1 MVYNRPR
8 LSPSE
13 LALLSE
19 LDRRQRTRITTGEA
33 KDLIG
38 GAAAKVVAS
47 MARKGVLDRVGRG
60 VYVIRPLRAV
70 GRPWS
75 VSAYTTVAQALS
87 GKQYYIGGLAALT
100 VHRLTDQMH
109 ASVVDVFLAERRTPQ
124 IIANARVRFH
134 SVPDAELEVGLA
146 SVIVEQVPVWM
157 SDPERTLVDAL
168 NYPYAFGGVAQGVRA
183 VDHALSKVK
192 LDQLVTYAL
201 RLSGMSSLQRLGV
214 LMERHGAPAQ
224 QLARIEDQV
233 RNTKN
238 VPAMVPGPRRGPVNS
253 RWHISEN
260 DLTNTSDGSPTRT

>member
-1 MVYNRPR
+1 M
-8 LSPSE
+8 
-13 LALLSE
+13 
-19 LDRRQRTRITTGEA
+19 
-33 KDLIG
+33 IG
-38 GAAAKVVAS
+38 SAAAKVVAS

-75 VSAYTTVAQALS
+75 VSAYTTVALALS
-87 GKQYYIGGLAALT
+87 DTRYYIGGLAALT

-109 ASVVDVFLAERRTPQ
+109 ASVVDVFLAERRAPQ
-124 IIANARVRFH
+124 VMANARVRFH
-134 SVPDAELEVGLA
+134 SVPAAELVVGLS

-183 VDHALSKVK
+183 VDHALSKVS
-192 LDQLVTYAL
+192 LDRLVTYAL
-201 RLSGMSSLQRLGV
+201 KLSGMSSLQRLGV
-214 LMERHGAPAQ
+214 LMERHGAPGQ
-224 QLARIEDQV
+224 QLARIEDEV

-238 VPAMVPGPRRGPVNS
+238 VPAMVPGPRRGPVNP

-260 DLTNTSDGSPTRT
+260 DLVDTGHGSPTVT

>member
-1 MVYNRPR
+1 
-8 LSPSE
+8 
-13 LALLSE
+13 
-19 LDRRQRTRITTGEA
+19 
-33 KDLIG
+33 LIG
-38 GAAAKVVAS
+38 GAATKVVAS

-87 GKQYYIGGLAALT
+87 GKRYYIGGLAALT
-100 VHRLTDQMH
+100 VHRLTSQMH
-109 ASVVDVFLAERRTPQ
+109 ESLVDVFLAERRTPQ
-124 IIANARVRFH
+124 TIANARVRFH
-134 SVPDAELEVGLA
+134 SVPAAGLEVGLA
-146 SVIVEQVPVWM
+146 PVVVEQVPVWM

-183 VDHALSKVK
+183 VDHALRKVN
-192 LDQLVTYAL
+192 LDQFVTYAL
-201 RLSGMSSLQRLGV
+201 RLSRMSSLQRLGV
-214 LMERHGAPAQ
+214 LMERHDAPAQ
-224 QLARIEDQV
+224 QLARIEDRV

-260 DLTNTSDGSPTRT
+260 DLTNTSHGSPTRT